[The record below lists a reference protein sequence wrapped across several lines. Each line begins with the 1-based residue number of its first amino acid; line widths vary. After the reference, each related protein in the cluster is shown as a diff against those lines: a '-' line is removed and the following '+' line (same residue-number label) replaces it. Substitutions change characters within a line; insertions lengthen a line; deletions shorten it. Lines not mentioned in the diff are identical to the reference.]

1 MQKYILGARLT
12 YQDRGI
18 QVLAGPTAMRR
29 AFDADGKVVGEWQ
42 DCNAMTVVDATE
54 HDAALAAK
62 DRDLADANHA
72 LLLANN
78 SADAFR
84 RVAEQRQGEIDR
96 LSRRPRSYQ
105 THVFIDCEFNG
116 YRGELISMALASQ
129 CGREFY
135 MAMMPTQIIDPWVKE
150 NVIPVLNT
158 EPCEQAEFTA
168 ALECY
173 LNSFDA
179 IQLFADWP
187 EDIKYF
193 FECLIVGPGQKMNTP
208 PIAAHVRDWMHSRDS
223 VLPHNALSDCR
234 AIRDVYAKKIG
245 FTSVSVYDRHILKP
259 TTGASNG

>member
-84 RVAEQRQGEIDR
+84 RVAEQRQAEIER
-96 LSRRPRSYQ
+96 LKTALR
-105 THVFIDCEFNG
+105 VA
-116 YRGELISMALASQ
+116 ISDIESWHEALDEAA
-129 CGREFY
+129 GL
-135 MAMMPTQIIDPWVKE
+135 PTE
-150 NVIPVLNT
+150 
-158 EPCEQAEFTA
+158 A
-168 ALECY
+168 
-173 LNSFDA
+173 
-179 IQLFADWP
+179 
-187 EDIKYF
+187 
-193 FECLIVGPGQKMNTP
+193 
-208 PIAAHVRDWMHSRDS
+208 S
-223 VLPHNALSDCR
+223 VLPALRSALAAADRQPTETERFNRAYERNAL
-234 AIRDVYAKKIG
+234 IRG
-245 FTSVSVYDRHILKP
+245 QYDPDENRLTLP
-259 TTGASNG
+259 AGSGT